1 MNEGERMLK
10 QLKNKRQFLAAGT
23 LFLMLLLC
31 APVTVQAS
39 WKQNSNGT
47 YSYYKKGKLQRNRW
61 VGDYYVNEKGVR
73 HTGFLDKDGKRYF
86 FKKDGTLLKSS
97 WLRIRSGATQDVY
110 YAGPSG
116 ALLTDGKYK
125 IGSKGRYYYYGFDKD
140 GKQLRGKTVIDG
152 KTYFF
157 GLKLGQMQTKQWIRT
172 GKKYYYY
179 GKNGVMKTNQ
189 WVGKYY
195 VNKKGARTNKVK
207 DETEN
212 NSTSGGQNQASKVP
226 APHCAVESTYY
237 THPLV
242 NDETLLAAI
251 IYCESGNQPYKGQLA
266 VGMVIMNRSK
276 SPLFASDTIREVV
289 YAKNQFTPARDGSL
303 GRALADPSVVSAQ
316 SKRAAAEVIA
326 LYQDYTPGK
335 TMYLNTGKKLIPFP
349 YLFFMTDEAYNRLG
363 LTSKYKQIK
372 DHVFFTVWKK

>member
-1 MNEGERMLK
+1 MLK
-10 QLKNKRQFLAAGT
+10 HTKNRRRLFAAGI
-23 LFLMLLLC
+23 LFLMMLLC
-31 APVTVQAS
+31 MPASAQAG

-47 YSYYKKGKLQRNRW
+47 YSYYKKGKLQRNRR
-61 VGDYYVNEKGVR
+61 VGEYYVNDKGVR
-73 HTGFLDKDGKRYF
+73 HTGFLNKGGKRYF
-86 FKKDGTLLKSS
+86 YKKDGTLLKSS
-97 WLRIRSGATQDVY
+97 WLRIRHGAKQDVY
-110 YAGPSG
+110 YAGPTG

-125 IGSKGRYYYYGFDKD
+125 IGSKGKYYYYGFDKE

-157 GLKLGQMQTKQWIRT
+157 GLKLGQMQTKKWIKT

-212 NSTSGGQNQASKVP
+212 NNKPDDGGQNNTSKVP

-237 THPLV
+237 THPV
-242 NDETLLAAI
+242 VDDTTLLSAI

-276 SPLFASDTIREVV
+276 SSLFPSKTVREVV
-289 YAKNQFTPARDGSL
+289 YAKTQFAPARDGSL
-303 GRALADPSVVSAQ
+303 GRALANPAIISEQ
-316 SKRAAAEVIA
+316 SKRAAAEVIEM
-326 LYQDYTPGK
+326 YKDYTPGK

-363 LTSKYKQIK
+363 MTSNYKQIK

>member
-1 MNEGERMLK
+1 M
-10 QLKNKRQFLAAGT
+10 
-23 LFLMLLLC
+23 
-31 APVTVQAS
+31 
-39 WKQNSNGT
+39 
-47 YSYYKKGKLQRNRW
+47 
-61 VGDYYVNEKGVR
+61 
-73 HTGFLDKDGKRYF
+73 
-86 FKKDGTLLKSS
+86 
-97 WLRIRSGATQDVY
+97 Y
-110 YAGPSG
+110 YAGPTG

-125 IGSKGRYYYYGFDKD
+125 IGSKGKYYYYGFDKE

-157 GLKLGQMQTKQWIRT
+157 GLKLGQMQTKKWIKTGKKYYYYGKNGVMKTNQWVGGKTVIDGKTYFFGLKLGQMQTKKWIKT

-212 NSTSGGQNQASKVP
+212 NNKPDDGGQNNTSKVP

-237 THPLV
+237 THPV
-242 NDETLLAAI
+242 VDDTTLLSAI

-276 SPLFASDTIREVV
+276 SSLFPSKTVREVV
-289 YAKNQFTPARDGSL
+289 YAKTQFAPARDGSL
-303 GRALADPSVVSAQ
+303 GRALANPAIISEQ
-316 SKRAAAEVIA
+316 SKRAAAEVIEMYKDYTPGKTMYLNTGKKLIPFPYLFFMTDEA
-326 LYQDYTPGK
+326 YNRLGLTSKYKQIKDQYKDYTPGK